1 MIRKVQWVYD
11 SKLNA
16 KKRIQTNRREKQTE
30 LMKSSKEVQCVKP
43 QIQDHSNKVLVS
55 KDFNRSTV
63 LSVSSNVVSKDF
75 NRSTVLSVSSN
86 VQALRSFQV
95 NHIRHASTIFQ
106 TLEEWMP
113 NQFHHVESR
122 ETTVLSI
129 TH

>member
-63 LSVSSNVVSKDF
+63 LSVSSNV
-75 NRSTVLSVSSN
+75 
-86 VQALRSFQV
+86 QALRSFQV